1 MVSPL
6 NDDQIDFRISF
17 DESDDEDYI
26 VIFTVMAH
34 LPVRA
39 QRYLWLRYEVE
50 GYTEE
55 IVYDFEG
62 ILDTIFGRQVNRVH
76 ILDFKGLTEEMR
88 ETLTSR
94 LRMVYTRTEGHVLMS
109 DTELGLDV
117 ADTLCFQLGGA
128 RRGMTWRQF
137 ILALGLH
144 TEEMALR
151 HTSISKKSQAPEKVT
166 ATDLFYLRS
175 MDEGMV
181 VNVPYLLAQYFLVT
195 DEGLIGLTVIARK
208 LLVID
213 MDELVRLRFC
223 NRLGDTC
230 AWVASGP
237 KRQPVAAAEAP
248 KGVEG
253 APVVDEGVQAISAP
267 LHVPQPPPVAAPT
280 RTIPQRMTRLGEEVY
295 RLRES
300 LGEQREVLDAMSRD
314 FSRFTTW
321 MVGRLSQLLD
331 VSGMSYMSYSDY
343 QIPYQR
349 RIKQRTDGVNSLYG
363 ISMAVGY
370 GVLIVWTL
378 SNPLLFCI

>member
-1 MVSPL
+1 MENPYLTMEEYIELEAEKARRHGQAFNWETATYGKVSYFDDFDYLKDFENELPSIVYDGALMSGPKISSEPMVSPL
-6 NDDQIDFRISF
+6 NDDRIDFRISF

-151 HTSISKKSQAPEKVT
+151 HTSQAPEKVT

-181 VNVPYLLAQYFLVT
+181 VNVPYLLAQYLFRHTEGRKHRARMSGGYFIGRLLWLEPLKVLRVAPT
-195 DEGLIGLTVIARK
+195 VDEGVP
-208 LLVID
+208 
-213 MDELVRLRFC
+213 
-223 NRLGDTC
+223 
-230 AWVASGP
+230 ASGP

-253 APVVDEGVQAISAP
+253 SPVVDEGVQAILAP
-267 LHVPQPPPVAAPT
+267 L
-280 RTIPQRMTRLGEEVY
+280 
-295 RLRES
+295 
-300 LGEQREVLDAMSRD
+300 
-314 FSRFTTW
+314 
-321 MVGRLSQLLD
+321 
-331 VSGMSYMSYSDY
+331 
-343 QIPYQR
+343 
-349 RIKQRTDGVNSLYG
+349 
-363 ISMAVGY
+363 
-370 GVLIVWTL
+370 
-378 SNPLLFCI
+378 